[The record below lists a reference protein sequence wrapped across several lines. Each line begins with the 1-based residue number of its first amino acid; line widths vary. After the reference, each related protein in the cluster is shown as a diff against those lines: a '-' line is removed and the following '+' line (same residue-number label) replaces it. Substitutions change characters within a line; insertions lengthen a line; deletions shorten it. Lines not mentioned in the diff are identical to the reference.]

1 MSLSLSISTG
11 SAGTWSCGTAGRGR
25 RGAARRQRQSRG
37 WNPRQRLYP
46 VSQPLG
52 PSGGPSQNLPPSGP
66 WYELLLVLFPVFAPL
81 RGLEKKKTEGWCFMS
96 YSWARGS
103 NNASLMKYQLG
114 KISKSPVGASL
125 QMVRDWNRLLRVVII
140 CFLFVTCPAVPEL
153 ESYFFPVRGPA
164 PRDFCHTLPAS
175 WGLSGKIWRNT
186 IQQKNWKQPMAWL
199 WGEDWISG
207 IFSIRSHHF
216 RLSSHSSEAEWVLSQ
231 SFSPPI
237 NLL

>member
-1 MSLSLSISTG
+1 MRWSWDSYDMTLSLRLRHIY
-11 SAGTWSCGTAGRGR
+11 WERRDLILRHGR
-25 RGAARRQRQSRG
+25 AARGGGVRV
-37 WNPRQRLYP
+37 WNPRTRLYP

-81 RGLEKKKTEGWCFMS
+81 RRLEKKKTEGWCFMS

-125 QMVRDWNRLLRVVII
+125 QMVRDWIRLLRVVII

-164 PRDFCHTLPAS
+164 PRDFCHCRPDEDYRERFEETKFS
-175 WGLSGKIWRNT
+175 KKIGSS
-186 IQQKNWKQPMAWL
+186 QYHGY
-199 WGEDWISG
+199 GERIELLAY
-207 IFSIRSHHF
+207 IFR
-216 RLSSHSSEAEWVLSQ
+216 
-231 SFSPPI
+231 
-237 NLL
+237 